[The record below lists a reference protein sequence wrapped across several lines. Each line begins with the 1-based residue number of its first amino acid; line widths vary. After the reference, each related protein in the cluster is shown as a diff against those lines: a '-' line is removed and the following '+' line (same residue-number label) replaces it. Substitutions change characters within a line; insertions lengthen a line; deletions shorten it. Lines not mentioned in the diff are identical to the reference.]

1 MTYLTEEIGRWSN
14 LTPMSETFY
23 RKIFSYNNFFTLSLT
38 KLLRIQW
45 INNSESSLS
54 STDSQVVSKSND
66 FQVNFDDIKLHSYN
80 SQTTQKH
87 LDIFKKTT
95 DQFLFLLLFLTF
107 MKLTK
112 SVNSKNQMSLL
123 LSIFI
128 NLFQTIIEKWK
139 KEPFIK

>member
-128 NLFQTIIEKWK
+128 NVFQNIIEKWK